1 MGDYHDHYLKKD
13 ALFLADVFEKFI
25 DPYLRIYKLDPCH
38 YFSSPGLNWDAV
50 LKMLEL
56 IGVKWQIGVKLEKI
70 LDIDMYLFTEKG
82 LREGISCIPK
92 IYSKAN
98 NKYMKNYPTEL
109 SKFISYLDMNNL
121 CVKGMSQYF
130 FYGGFKGLKN
140 VNLCPYDVKLS

>member
-13 ALFLADVFEKFI
+13 VLFLADVFEKFI
-25 DPYLRIYKLDPCH
+25 DLYLRIYKLDPCH
-38 YFSSPGLNWDAV
+38 YFSSPGLNRDAV

-92 IYSKAN
+92 IYSKRN
-98 NKYMKNYPTEL
+98 NKYVKNYDPTEL

-121 CVKGMSQYF
+121 CQRNESICF
-130 FYGGFKGLKN
+130 L
-140 VNLCPYDVKLS
+140 LWI

>member
-1 MGDYHDHYLKKD
+1 M
-13 ALFLADVFEKFI
+13 FLADIFEKFI
-25 DPYLRIYKLDPCH
+25 DLYLRIYKLDPCH
-38 YFSSPGLNWDAV
+38 YFSSPGLNRDAV

-92 IYSKAN
+92 IYSKRN
-98 NKYMKNYPTEL
+98 NKYVTNYDPTEL

-121 CVKGMSQYF
+121 CQGNESICF
-130 FYGGFKGLKN
+130 LWWI
-140 VNLCPYDVKLS
+140 